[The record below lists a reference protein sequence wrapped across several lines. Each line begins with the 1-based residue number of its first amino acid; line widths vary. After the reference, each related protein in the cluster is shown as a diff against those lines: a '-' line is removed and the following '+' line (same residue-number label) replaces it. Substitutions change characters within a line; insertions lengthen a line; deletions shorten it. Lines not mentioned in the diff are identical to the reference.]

1 MSNHTSQHGELL
13 GGSHGGGE
21 SFATPLTMQQEES
34 ACSNVPKKGR
44 RARPSPTEMELGSVR
59 RQLFHATRKI
69 ARLEKEVEG
78 LRTKLAER
86 SRPNRLPK

>member
-13 GGSHGGGE
+13 GGSRGE
-21 SFATPLTMQQEES
+21 SFATPLTVQHNEES
-34 ACSNVPKKGR
+34 ACSNAPKKGR
-44 RARPSPTEMELGSVR
+44 RARTSPTEMELRLVR

-78 LRTKLAER
+78 LRTKIAER